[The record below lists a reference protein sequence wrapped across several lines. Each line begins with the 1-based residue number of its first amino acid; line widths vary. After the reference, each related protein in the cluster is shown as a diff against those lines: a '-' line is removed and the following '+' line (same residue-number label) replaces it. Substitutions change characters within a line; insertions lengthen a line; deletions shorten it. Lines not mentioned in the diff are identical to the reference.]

1 LRHTAHSKL
10 LMPPPIM
17 KLADALNALQL
28 VPADSARAVAA
39 AEFARKWRCAGLRDV
54 SVRQVHRWLLD
65 LERLNLVSSTT
76 DGAGMRRYHRGAYGA
91 ALCRQCVGSP
101 AGRISW
107 ISHA

>member
-1 LRHTAHSKL
+1 
-10 LMPPPIM
+10 M

-76 DGAGMRRYHRGAYGA
+76 DGAGMCPLQGLPSATRLMPSTHPGPYWASASRLA
-91 ALCRQCVGSP
+91 S
-101 AGRISW
+101 
-107 ISHA
+107 